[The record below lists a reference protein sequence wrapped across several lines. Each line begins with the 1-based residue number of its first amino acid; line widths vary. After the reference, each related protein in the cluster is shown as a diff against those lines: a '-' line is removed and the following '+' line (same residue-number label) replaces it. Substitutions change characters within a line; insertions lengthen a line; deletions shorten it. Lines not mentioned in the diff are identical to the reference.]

1 MLVVLT
7 IPLSQFLMFMIFD
20 MRFIGIHDGEL
31 WTTKYNLSFCLL
43 TIVAYG
49 FCFAADILASRAFL
63 SIVKNTELKASVDAL
78 EYKNQLNLQ
87 YYSELK
93 QNETELR
100 KIRHDFYNVMQVMGS
115 LLEVTDAPE
124 AQKLYEELNKQING
138 IHIEYF
144 CENSFVNAV
153 IANKAKLC
161 RENGIEPQINVQIST
176 ELAAKEIDLC
186 RALVNLTDNAI
197 EASLRDKSE
206 HEKQVKIEMF
216 EREGYLYIKTTN
228 NADRFTEET
237 QKEQKEHGF
246 GKKILEEMAEK
257 YDGEYIIRKEN
268 DFVMTLL
275 SMKNV

>member
-161 RENGIEPQINVQIST
+161 RENGMTVVLITHHMDEC
-176 ELAAKEIDLC
+176 ID
-186 RALVNLTDNAI
+186 
-197 EASLRDKSE
+197 
-206 HEKQVKIEMF
+206 
-216 EREGYLYIKTTN
+216 
-228 NADRFTEET
+228 ADRLIVMSNGRITADGNPAEVFSHVSEMEKEGLDVPETVRIVHDLNGDGYALPTDALHTEACADA
-237 QKEQKEHGF
+237 
-246 GKKILEEMAEK
+246 IAAA
-257 YDGEYIIRKEN
+257 IRQRR
-268 DFVMTLL
+268 TAWQ
-275 SMKNV
+275 S